1 MAQVFAVRVQE
12 AETTLL
18 ALLVKVPGVPEG
30 NFCSLLF
37 GFSRLP
43 AVLGD
48 PSSVLEN
55 GCDIHLRLASSGLWS
70 PFYEDLD
77 DNEIVFRDQRRQ
89 GDLFSSKSFAT

>member
-1 MAQVFAVRVQE
+1 MFAVRVQE

-18 ALLVKVPGVPEG
+18 AKVKVPGVPEG
-30 NFCSLLF
+30 NSCSLLF
-37 GFSRLP
+37 GFSRLS

-55 GCDIHLRLASSGLWS
+55 GCDSHLRLASSGLLS
-70 PFYEDLD
+70 PFHEDLD
-77 DNEIVFRDQRRQ
+77 DNEIVFWDQRWQ